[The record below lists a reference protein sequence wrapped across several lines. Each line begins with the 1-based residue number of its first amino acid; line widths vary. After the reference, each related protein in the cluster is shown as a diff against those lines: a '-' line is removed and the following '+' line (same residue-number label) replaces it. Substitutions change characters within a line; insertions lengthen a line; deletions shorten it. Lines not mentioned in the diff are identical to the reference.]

1 MAPED
6 AEQKNTACGD
16 GARQAA
22 DREKDM
28 QIMTSPSGAVNGTRA
43 KYFEVGAMLAAMEAD
58 GLGPHKALDLVP
70 DGKLRRFRVRGDKSG
85 SVNGWVV
92 AHEHP
97 VPSGAYGSWKTG
109 TTHTWRAGGTD
120 PLTPAQHAELQ
131 RQFKAM
137 QAARDA
143 ERLAVHQVAR
153 ERAEKLWRTAR
164 PADDAHPYL
173 QRKGIRGFGVRQLN
187 GMLVVPAR
195 DGAGTLHTL
204 QFISADGNK
213 RFLSGGRIAGCYCA
227 IGRPGKA
234 VLVAEGFA
242 TAATVFMATGEA
254 TATAFNAGN
263 LPAVARALRAKFP
276 NAKLVI
282 CADDDAGTP
291 GNPGMAKAT
300 EAARAVRG
308 FVAVPRF
315 EGVRHGV

>member
-1 MAPED
+1 MTQKEKAAWVLPAPEAAIQKQSRTIIVGSLGRVNTPDQPATMLD
-6 AEQKNTACGD
+6 A
-16 GARQAA
+16 
-22 DREKDM
+22 M
-28 QIMTSPSGAVNGTRA
+28 QHAG
-43 KYFEVGAMLAAMEAD
+43 LAPA
-58 GLGPHKALDLVP
+58 KALDLIA
-70 DGKLRRFRVRGDKSG
+70 DGKLRRYRVAGDKAG
-85 SVNGWVV
+85 SVNGWYVL
-92 AHEHP
+92 H
-97 VPSGAYGSWKTG
+97 SGAILAGAFGSWKTSES
-109 TTHTWRAGGTD
+109 HTWHQTSAKPPTPEERAA
-120 PLTPAQHAELQ
+120 LRRHL
-131 RQFKAM
+131 
-137 QAARDA
+137 QAAGAARAA
-143 ERLAVHQVAR
+143 EQELVHQAAR
-153 ERAEKLWRTAR
+153 ERAAKLWATAR
-164 PADDAHPYL
+164 PANDAHPYL
-173 QRKGIRGFGVRQLN
+173 QRKGIKGFGVRQLN
-187 GMLVVPAR
+187 DMLVVPAR

-315 EGVRHGV
+315 KGVRHGV